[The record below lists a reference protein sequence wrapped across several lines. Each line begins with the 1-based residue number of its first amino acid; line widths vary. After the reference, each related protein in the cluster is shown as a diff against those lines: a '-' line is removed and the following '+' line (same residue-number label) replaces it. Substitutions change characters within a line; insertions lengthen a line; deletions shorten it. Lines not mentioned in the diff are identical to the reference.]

1 MNNDTDIIN
10 SKALIDKVTAIL
22 EIGSEFREVYNKR
35 YALDFDPLQLFKIDE
50 NRLSKLLAFLLDP
63 METHGQK
70 AYFLKT
76 LLKTIPLE
84 YPEETGAFEY
94 IELEEATDTNRRL
107 DIVISFKNTVIGIEN
122 KIWASD
128 QPNQLSDYN
137 ASLQSRGKKQS
148 ILIYLTPYGKEASEA
163 SISKLEAKELQDA
176 GQLLYWSYTSDIMPF
191 LKSSLGFVEPE
202 ILRNFIL
209 MMERYLSNIFIGK
222 KSLLMDTKIKQL
234 IKENLETTKAIVSEY
249 NNWISEVKTSFKNLI
264 LELKNTDGLLTYEG
278 VELKVLDFSEN
289 GIHYFRNDFIKN
301 DFCIVLQIAQF
312 ETEVSIQIWSRSED
326 QLKQDFKNKTSLDF
340 KKQNLEIEEIE
351 KHFKQKRALISR
363 FFNENSNNFNARVE
377 YD

>member
-22 EIGSEFREVYNKR
+22 EIGIEFREVYNKR

-63 METHGQK
+63 KETHGQK

-122 KIWASD
+122 KIWATD
-128 QPNQLSDYN
+128 QPNQLSDYHT
-137 ASLQSRGKKQS
+137 SLQSRGKKQS

-202 ILRNFIL
+202 ILRNFIM

-234 IKENLETTKAIVSEY
+234 IKENLETTKAIASEY

-264 LELKNTDGLLTYEG
+264 LELKNTDGLLTNED
-278 VELKVLDFSEN
+278 VELKILDFSEN

-301 DFCIVLQIAQF
+301 DLCIVLQIAQF

-351 KHFKQKRALISR
+351 KQFKQKRALLVQY
-363 FFNENSNNFNARVE
+363 FNDIDKDNL
-377 YD
+377 